1 MKRVLIVAYYFPPV
15 AASGCI
21 RPLAFCRHL
30 GSFGWAP
37 RVVSTD
43 LASLHP
49 RPGSDE
55 GLLAKVPSHIKVD
68 RIPHRDLLQF
78 AIEARNALFRS
89 SRGRAD
95 NEQPEIAA
103 TSSWIRQRKE
113 LLLAH
118 LIGFP
123 DRHASW
129 VRPAVRQAV
138 SAAAREPVD
147 VVLATGNPWTGLLAG
162 QRIAERL
169 GVPFIADFRD
179 PWTRNPYGEW
189 HGASL
194 LARARRLERH
204 VVARASC
211 VIANTEEL
219 RQQFERDYP
228 DMRGKFVTI
237 TNGFEDWMTD
247 GNDSAPKTAGIDIE
261 RRASG
266 LDMWHFG
273 TVYGK
278 RDPLSLLAAVSKL
291 HEQGVVSPATFRLR
305 FVGEWSVTNPVTN
318 SLAGQLE
325 QNGLMVRVAPISH
338 DESLRQMRSSP
349 ILLAIQPSSPLQIP
363 AKLYEYIAAGRPLLV
378 VGGEGATAAL
388 VEKHR
393 LGRHCPDRVP
403 DLMQLL
409 TGLLTRDSL
418 RAPDPSTRSAFHY
431 HELTRKLATRLDEA
445 VADQRNRACA

>member
-15 AASGCI
+15 AASGSL

-30 GSFGWAP
+30 ESFGWAP
-37 RVVSTD
+37 SILSTD
-43 LASLHP
+43 SASLNP
-49 RPGSDE
+49 PLGSDE
-55 GLLAKVPSHIKVD
+55 GLLANVPSHIKVD
-68 RIPHRDLLQF
+68 RVPHRDRLQF
-78 AIEARNALFRS
+78 AIEARKALFRP
-89 SRGRAD
+89 SRQRAGD
-95 NEQPEIAA
+95 REQMEVAA
-103 TSSWIRQRKE
+103 TTSWIRQRRE

-118 LIGFP
+118 LFGFP
-123 DRHASW
+123 DQQASW
-129 VRPAVRQAV
+129 VRPAVRHAV
-138 SAAAREPVD
+138 SASSCEPVD
-147 VVLATGNPWTGLLAG
+147 VVLATGKPWTGLLVG

-189 HGASL
+189 HEPSL
-194 LARARRLERH
+194 LSRARRLERH
-204 VVARASC
+204 IVAKASC

-247 GNDSAPKTAGIDIE
+247 GDNSAPKSAGIE

-273 TVYGK
+273 SVYGK
-278 RDPLSLLAAVSKL
+278 RDPLSLLAAVRTL
-291 HEQGVVSPATFRLR
+291 HEQGVVTPRTFRLR
-305 FVGEWSVTNPVTN
+305 FVGEWSVTSPVTN

-338 DESLRQMRSSP
+338 EESLRQMRASP

-363 AKLYEYIAAGRPLLV
+363 GKLYEYIAAGRPVLV

-388 VEKHR
+388 VEKHH

-409 TGLLTRDSL
+409 SELLERDSL

-445 VADQRNRACA
+445 VADPRDRACA